1 MSHNIIHVYYHSYA
15 GCVQHECC
23 KHARARLRTPAV
35 LGPLPLSPLTWGCRL
50 PLHKSRFT
58 SPEISEEGGSTRR
71 DYQSVQIQMDSGAGG
86 STRAT
91 HGELGVC
98 VRVCVRAYVCA
109 CVRMLSCR
117 CASVTPCACVQCV
130 CVLSIQCLQRK
141 VQDAGAKLCT
151 LYCISTVYCILYIC
165 VYLQRKVQDAAAK
178 KRKVDTSAQELRA
191 LEHKNLEAV
200 MHLPLSRQ
208 ARRTLS
214 CALVLCTHVRSRD
227 GVRSNLCATR

>member
-98 VRVCVRAYVCA
+98 VRVCARAYVCA

-130 CVLSIQCLQRK
+130 
-141 VQDAGAKLCT
+141 LCT
-151 LYCISTVYCILYIC
+151 QYTVPAEEGARRRSQTVYFILYIHC
-165 VYLQRKVQDAAAK
+165 VLHTVYLCILAEEGAGRRSQKAQSRHQRPGA
-178 KRKVDTSAQELRA
+178 S
-191 LEHKNLEAV
+191 
-200 MHLPLSRQ
+200 
-208 ARRTLS
+208 
-214 CALVLCTHVRSRD
+214 RSRAQK
-227 GVRSNLCATR
+227 S